1 MMAIPTPQTSCTTG
15 GALSRAC
22 YTDLVLPQISGITGR
37 DTPLMRDRD
46 AWWTIDNLETALSP
60 ELEAVFFT
68 CLVVGARDYMALET
82 G

>member
-1 MMAIPTPQTSCTTG
+1 
-15 GALSRAC
+15 
-22 YTDLVLPQISGITGR
+22 
-37 DTPLMRDRD
+37 MRDRD

-60 ELEAVFFT
+60 ELEAAFFT